1 MSLKTVAVK
10 PRDFARLVARDTYC
24 LHCGEDEAVSPNHRI
39 NRGMGGKHAKA
50 EQPAKYVLRCSWLNE
65 RIEGSGFFR
74 DLAIDNGWK
83 LESWQDPTQEPVFDA
98 CSGDWFVLDNEY
110 GRTLVQ

>member
-1 MSLKTVAVK
+1 MAVTVAVK
-10 PRDFARLVARDTYC
+10 PKDFAKLIARDSYC

-50 EQPAKYVLRCSWLNE
+50 EQPANYVLICSWLNE

-74 DLAIDNGWK
+74 DLAIENGWK
-83 LESWQDPTQEPVFDA
+83 LESWQDPTKEPVFDA
-98 CSGDWFVLDNEY
+98 CRGEWYLLNDDFTRKV
-110 GRTLVQ
+110 V